1 MNRIY
6 LATAK
11 VIFLSLALLLV
22 LTACGE
28 SINSLRDAEDVQGL
42 INILSN
48 PDEKIATRTEAA
60 LALAIIGDPTAVE
73 PLILYLQ
80 ECREIV
86 DDTTPAT
93 NDEWGDAVEAIE
105 PVIASLGGMGD
116 PRAVEP
122 LMAMLDN
129 SWGHDSAVQA
139 LGMLG
144 DPRAIVPLIDTL
156 DQGMNQF
163 TELAERVT
171 THREVILA
179 LVARATPDTFAALS
193 QALPGFHMADG
204 SCDKYSLSLE
214 ALMAMQDPR
223 LEAVL
228 LAEMESYGSHCAGVI
243 CRIAWPNTITMIRP
257 NCYSFSGVI
266 LQG

>member
-1 MNRIY
+1 MNQIY

-11 VIFLSLALLLV
+11 VILGLAMLLV

-28 SINSLRDAEDVQGL
+28 SINSLRDEGDVQGL
-42 INILSN
+42 INILNS

-60 LALAIIGDPTAVE
+60 LALAIIGDPTAIE

-80 ECREIV
+80 ECRAVV
-86 DDTTPAT
+86 DETTPAT

-139 LGMLG
+139 GNVGRSTSDCALDCYPGSG
-144 DPRAIVPLIDTL
+144 DEPI
-156 DQGMNQF
+156 
-163 TELAERVT
+163 
-171 THREVILA
+171 
-179 LVARATPDTFAALS
+179 
-193 QALPGFHMADG
+193 
-204 SCDKYSLSLE
+204 Y
-214 ALMAMQDPR
+214 
-223 LEAVL
+223 
-228 LAEMESYGSHCAGVI
+228 
-243 CRIAWPNTITMIRP
+243 
-257 NCYSFSGVI
+257 
-266 LQG
+266 